1 MKAVSV
7 VKPRRL
13 EHPLAFNLEYEPV
26 ALPLGAQ
33 SWRVRYVR
41 CGSLASRRG
50 DAPETVLWN
59 GSPLYM
65 PLSSTLA
72 DLRPR
77 VTLDGLYRLDAVN
90 RSLAV
95 LDAVEPVYVEVHTNE
110 LVPMLWRLGDLM
122 TTATNSRPLL
132 PRVQEVRK
140 NQLRL
145 EATVSTKVQS

>member
-1 MKAVSV
+1 
-7 VKPRRL
+7 
-13 EHPLAFNLEYEPV
+13 
-26 ALPLGAQ
+26 
-33 SWRVRYVR
+33 
-41 CGSLASRRG
+41 
-50 DAPETVLWN
+50 
-59 GSPLYM
+59 M